1 MTVLNETVTK
11 IRAFTTKNVHYLD
24 NSDLRLQLLKGENMR
39 PSRQGGCLASFGRF
53 AQVRSPGR
61 KEDSRSPSFS
71 FLADQRSTA
80 RTPREV
86 LQAEHCALERGK
98 TCRSGTLLGEISW
111 IEQASIPGPPCRLVY
126 GICPKWGLERHKRP
140 PAGAEHRPGAST
152 ASPTQWRHDREQHR
166 SQ

>member
-86 LQAEHCALERGK
+86 FRSERCALERGK
-98 TCRSGTLLGEISW
+98 RAGQEHCRVKYLGLSRPRLRSTLPL
-111 IEQASIPGPPCRLVY
+111 
-126 GICPKWGLERHKRP
+126 
-140 PAGAEHRPGAST
+140 
-152 ASPTQWRHDREQHR
+152 
-166 SQ
+166 